1 MPSNTVRP
9 SKAPNLLVAP
19 VVYDQRYIDQ
29 LNNALR
35 LYFNQIDN
43 FTQNMATAGT
53 VTNVSALT
61 IGTAGTNLSSTV
73 ANATTTPVI
82 TLNVPTASATNRGA
96 LSAADW
102 STFNGKQSY
111 VPYIDVRNYGYV
123 ADGVTNNYTAV
134 TNAIAALPATG
145 GALYFPP
152 GVGIINST
160 ITITYP
166 ASGYYSVSFIGA
178 GADVTTL
185 QFNGCNG
192 IVINAQ
198 DRSQSAHFMDFT
210 ATTNAAGTYNGITVN
225 QTSLLGAY
233 AQNDFTR
240 VNLRGHNASLTT
252 YWSTAIKVVG
262 MSNFNY
268 DGLLIYGNAAG
279 TAGTGISFEG
289 NPALTFE
296 FSVVHNIIK
305 CGLYNLNIGINY
317 GTYIQ
322 GATVTQTNIVN
333 GTTGIYLAAS
343 AVGATQLSCT
353 LCNFN
358 TTGQQIDLQG
368 PIATVNLSSNSF
380 YVPSGFNGVYINAA
394 GGFGYTINGNSFY
407 GLAAGVGTGVNVNA
421 STVGVV
427 TGNYFGS
434 LATGVNLV
442 GTSSFNVQANSYSG
456 TTTQVANIGANSVGV
471 ATT

>member
-1 MPSNTVRP
+1 MAQYKIR
-9 SKAPNLLVAP
+9 APALPIQPNE
-19 VVYDQRYIDQ
+19 YDRSQMDQ
-29 LNNALR
+29 FQNALR
-35 LYFNQIDN
+35 LYFNRLDDYNVIN
-43 FTQNMATAGT
+43 SVPPSGTTANRPVAELQVGQFYFDT
-53 VTNVSALT
+53 TLNAA
-61 IGTAGTNLSSTV
+61 IYWNGTNWVTS
-73 ANATTTPVI
+73 
-82 TLNVPTASATNRGA
+82 G
-96 LSAADW
+96 
-102 STFNGKQSY
+102 G
-111 VPYIDVRNYGYV
+111 PYIDVRNYGYV

-134 TNAIAALPATG
+134 TNAIAALSATG

-152 GVGIINST
+152 GVGIISST

-178 GADVTTL
+178 GADATTL

-198 DRSQSAHFMDFT
+198 DRSQSVSFVDFT

-240 VNLRGHNASLTT
+240 VNLRGNNNALTT

-289 NPALTFE
+289 NSALTFQ
-296 FSVVHNIIK
+296 FSVVHNVIK

-322 GATVTQTNIVN
+322 GATVSQTNIVN
-333 GTTGIYLAAS
+333 GTTGIFLAAS
-343 AVGATQLSCT
+343 AVGATQMSCT

-358 TTGQQIDLQG
+358 TTGHQINLQG
-368 PIATVNLSSNSF
+368 AIATVNLSSNSF
-380 YVPSGFNGVYINAA
+380 YVPSGFSGLYINAA
-394 GGFGYTINGNSFY
+394 GGFGYTVNGNSFY
-407 GLAAGVGTGVNVNA
+407 GLTVGAGTGVNVNA

-427 TGNYFGS
+427 TGNYFGD

-456 TTTQVANIGANSVGV
+456 TTTPVANIGANSVGV
-471 ATT
+471 ATP